1 MFWHLRSNIFTFFL
15 FFFLRVPLIIAPQCY
30 KASVLKLVMY
40 FQGFGQDT
48 EKGVLEDSELSLDTT
63 DSEVYLSESTDSEC
77 CL

>member
-1 MFWHLRSNIFTFFL
+1 
-15 FFFLRVPLIIAPQCY
+15 
-30 KASVLKLVMY
+30 MY

-48 EKGVLEDSELSLDTT
+48 EKGVLEDSEMSLDTT